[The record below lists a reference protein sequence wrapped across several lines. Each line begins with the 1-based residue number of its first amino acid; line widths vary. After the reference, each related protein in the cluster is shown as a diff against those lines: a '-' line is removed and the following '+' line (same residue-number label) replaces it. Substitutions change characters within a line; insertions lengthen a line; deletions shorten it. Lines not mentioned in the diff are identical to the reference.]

1 MHTLPSINI
10 NEKWEESFKVL
21 ELSPLSTQ
29 RVILKSF
36 FKVMVGGL
44 EVIFVHFK
52 LSAMIMVAGVV
63 KRTDQKAAMSD
74 LKWQTYA
81 MIWSWYHT

>member
-1 MHTLPSINI
+1 M
-10 NEKWEESFKVL
+10 
-21 ELSPLSTQ
+21 
-29 RVILKSF
+29 
-36 FKVMVGGL
+36 
-44 EVIFVHFK
+44 IFVHFK